1 LFDVQSID
9 LKKAFGGT
17 VRVWRNRLGLSQ
29 EELGGRAGLHR
40 TYVSDIERGSRNV
53 SLESM
58 EKLADALQVSVG
70 TLFSNPAEPP
80 PQNGN
85 QSVIEILLVEDSPI
99 DITLAKA
106 ALKASGVLH
115 RIEVATDGAAALT
128 HVFGPS
134 SNGERRAPVRRPD
147 LILLDL
153 GLPKV
158 DGMEVLRIIK
168 GDERTRS
175 IPVVVLTASSSD
187 QDLDDSR
194 RLGADGYLT
203 KPVDLTGLSK
213 ITPRLSLK
221 WALLAPNQ
229 LA

>member
-1 LFDVQSID
+1 VQSID

-17 VRVWRNRLGLSQ
+17 VRVWRTRLGLSQ

-58 EKLADALQVSVG
+58 EKLADALHVSVG
-70 TLFSNPAEPP
+70 TLFSDPAAPTP
-80 PQNGN
+80 KNGN
-85 QSVIEILLVEDSPI
+85 QAVIEILLVEDSAI
-99 DITLAKA
+99 DATLAKA

-115 RIEVATDGAAALT
+115 RIEIVTDGASALT
-128 HVFGPS
+128 HVFGTAS
-134 SNGERRAPVRRPD
+134 DGERPTPVRRPD

-153 GLPKV
+153 GLPKI
-158 DGMEVLRIIK
+158 DGMEVLRILK
-168 GDERTRS
+168 SDARTRS

-187 QDLDDSR
+187 RDLVDSR

-221 WALLAPNQ
+221 WALLAPDQ